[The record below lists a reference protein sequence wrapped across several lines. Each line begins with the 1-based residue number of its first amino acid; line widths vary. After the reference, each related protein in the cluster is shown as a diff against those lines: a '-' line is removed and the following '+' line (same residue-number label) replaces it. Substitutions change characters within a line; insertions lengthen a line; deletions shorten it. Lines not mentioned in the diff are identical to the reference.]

1 MKPSRRN
8 LANVARLEEK
18 LKGPKPKSKYALKR
32 MSEAAREAKS

>member
-18 LKGPKPKSKYALKR
+18 LKQGPKSKYALKR
-32 MSEAAREAKS
+32 MPEAAKGAKS